1 MLGETG
7 RWEVTPICGNGDFLF
22 LVYGSPRITAHPCQM
37 LGFNAH
43 GRIAGD
49 ELVCT

>member
-1 MLGETG
+1 M
-7 RWEVTPICGNGDFLF
+7 CGNGEFLA
-22 LVYGSPRITAHPCQM
+22 YGSPRITAHPCQM

-43 GRIAGD
+43 GRIAED